1 MNCIYIP
8 TEGPEDWR
16 RLLVSPDKQ
25 WRDGYSAKSL
35 AEAWETADG
44 FPEDVR
50 NTLGTSGIEAFKN
63 MVMLLG
69 IPEYK
74 VPLPG
79 GAAASQNDLFVLAK
93 GKDGQIVIMV
103 EGKVNE
109 SFGPYV
115 SEWLKGASEGKKKR
129 LAFLCD
135 TLGLQAENVYSLR
148 YQLLHRAASALIT
161 AERFGALHALM
172 LVHSFSG
179 EDTGFDDFA
188 SFCNRF
194 DEDPDIGQVQSM
206 GILNGVSF
214 YAAWVKNDLL
224 AGP

>member
-129 LAFLCD
+129 LAFWCD
-135 TLGLQAENVYSLR
+135 TLGLQTEKVYPLR
-148 YQLLHRAASALIT
+148 YQILHRAVSVLIT
-161 AERFGALHALM
+161 AQRFGAQHAVM
-172 LVHSFSG
+172 LVHSFSS
-179 EDTGFDDFA
+179 ENTGFDDFA
-188 SFCNRF
+188 SFCIRL

-206 GILNGVSF
+206 GILNGISF